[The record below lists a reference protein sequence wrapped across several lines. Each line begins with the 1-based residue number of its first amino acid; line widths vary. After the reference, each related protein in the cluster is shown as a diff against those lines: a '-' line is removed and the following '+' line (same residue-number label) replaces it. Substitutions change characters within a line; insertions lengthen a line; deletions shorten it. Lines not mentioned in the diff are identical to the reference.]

1 MKNRNISLLDEH
13 QMAQRVFDEDQ
24 DAQRVTIVGMADL
37 GQNLADSLK
46 ESLKESLKDIN
57 IVFKQPENTGHYNH
71 IEYKEIKI
79 PEIIKETDVQ
89 IVYVPQTV
97 IEYREIEKPVIVT
110 EIKVVEIEKPVI
122 IKEIQVI
129 EVPMIIT
136 ESSSKKIELLM
147 FAQTVV
153 LIILSLIHFY
163 HK

>member
-37 GQNLADSLK
+37 GQNLAD
-46 ESLKESLKDIN
+46 SLKESLKDIN

>member
-37 GQNLADSLK
+37 GQSIANSIK
-46 ESLKESLKDIN
+46 ESLGSIKAA
-57 IVFKQPENTGHYNH
+57 PELGHYNH

-122 IKEIQVI
+122 VKEIQVI